1 MASYYN
7 YKPGQGVTDAWKY
20 YQQVNNSRPGAYQS
34 SWQDE
39 LDKLYK
45 QIAER
50 KPFQYDLNADSL
62 YHQYKDQ
69 YTLGGQQA
77 MMDTMGQASA
87 LTGGYGNS
95 YAQTAGQQTYQ
106 GYMQKLNEVI
116 PQLEDR
122 AYGRYRDEGQD
133 LYNLYGLTQG
143 NDDRDY
149 GRYRDQVGDWQADRG
164 FAYGAWN
171 DERGFDYGAYQ
182 DDLQQ
187 QNWQAQFDYNKAQ
200 DDYQKQQAAAAAAR
214 SGRGGS
220 GGGRTG
226 NDTIDL
232 NFTQDQI
239 NGAADAWKS
248 GGENGLD
255 QYIASLILQGISP
268 AAGAA
273 LRGYIIKYIQLDQ
286 QQQQGLTGGAGG
298 PRTMPT
304 AHLN

>member
-1 MASYYN
+1 MANYYN

-34 SWQDE
+34 KWQDE

-164 FAYGAWN
+164 FAYGAWK

-187 QNWQAQFDYNKAQ
+187 KNWQAQFDYNKAQ
-200 DDYQKQQAAAAAAR
+200 DDYQKQQAAAAAAAAAAKR
-214 SGRGGS
+214 GRGG
-220 GGGRTG
+220 RRAPE
-226 NDTIDL
+226 I
-232 NFTQDQI
+232 NFTEEQI
-239 NGAADAWKS
+239 AQALSAMQS
-248 GGENGLD
+248 GGEDALMRYTVGLEGQGYSEASTAWLYNYAR
-255 QYIASLILQGISP
+255 QYAKQNKTLWDTIS
-268 AAGAA
+268 GVFG
-273 LRGYIIKYIQLDQ
+273 R
-286 QQQQGLTGGAGG
+286 
-298 PRTMPT
+298 
-304 AHLN
+304 